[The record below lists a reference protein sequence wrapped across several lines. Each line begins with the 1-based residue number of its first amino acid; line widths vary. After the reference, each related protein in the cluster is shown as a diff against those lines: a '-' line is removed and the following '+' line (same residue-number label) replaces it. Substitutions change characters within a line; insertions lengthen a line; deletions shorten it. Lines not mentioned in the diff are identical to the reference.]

1 MMRNNFLKNSLIKN
15 VVASLRKDFL
25 LRLMDCRANARND
38 VRTFLAPDKSVLSYA
53 LSLMRVN
60 VNRLILMGLISGMF
74 SAHATLQDIFT
85 YVCENKVWVMDGTE
99 SVSGT
104 GSCLEETAVLR
115 KMLPQLF
122 LQLNIKK
129 IIDAPC
135 GDFYWMKHVDF
146 GKCDYLGVD
155 IVKQL
160 VEENNKRYATATRK
174 FLCANLVEEIL
185 PQADLIFC
193 RDCLVH
199 LSLQDCLTVLRNF
212 KKSGA
217 RYLLTTSFFNVTHN
231 RDTICPQWRTLNLT
245 KAPFNFPEPLFILNE
260 KCKYD
265 GNKTSALWDLQ
276 KLIL

>member
-1 MMRNNFLKNSLIKN
+1 MI
-15 VVASLRKDFL
+15 
-25 LRLMDCRANARND
+25 
-38 VRTFLAPDKSVLSYA
+38 
-53 LSLMRVN
+53 N
-60 VNRLILMGLISGMF
+60 VNRLILMSLMSNVF
-74 SAHATLQDIFT
+74 SAHATLKDIFT
-85 YVCENKVWVMDGTE
+85 KICENKTWVMYGTE
-99 SVSGT
+99 SVSGS
-104 GSCLEETAVLR
+104 GSSLEETAVLR
-115 KMLPQLF
+115 KVLPQLF
-122 LQLNIKK
+122 LQFNIKK

-135 GDFYWMKHVDF
+135 GDFYWMRHVDF
-146 GKCDYLGVD
+146 GECDYLGVD

-160 VEENNKRYATATRK
+160 VEENNKQYSTSTRK

-217 RYLLTTSFFNVTHN
+217 RYLLTTNFFNVTHN
-231 RDTICPQWRTLNLT
+231 NDTICPQWRTLNLM
-245 KAPFNFPEPLFILNE
+245 KPPFNFPEPLFILNE

-276 KLIL
+276 KLTV